1 MRTYNIEEKTEAL
14 YEYIIQTAG
23 NYKTDHVFLP
33 FGDDFNFMDSLKM
46 FRNIDK
52 LIKNMNEKYDD
63 IEMFY
68 STPNNYIDAVYELEE
83 EWPTKYDDFIPHS
96 DGPDAYWTGFYTS
109 RANFKSYVRQASSD
123 FNSHSYYLA
132 LDNLVNDANIFE
144 SHQELFEQMG
154 LVQHHDAITGTET
167 PYVESD
173 Y

>member
-1 MRTYNIEEKTEAL
+1 MRTYNIEEKTEEL
-14 YEYIIQTAG
+14 YDYIIHTAEH
-23 NYKTDHVFLP
+23 YKTDHLFLP
-33 FGDDFNFMDSLKM
+33 FGDDFNFMDALKM

-68 STPNNYIDAVYELEE
+68 STPNNYIDAIYELEE

-132 LDNLVNDANIFE
+132 LDNLVNDADIFE